1 VVKWLSR
8 KTSIISVKRSK
19 RLRLVKVNEKRA
31 TLNPVFS
38 PAFSGKPVNA
48 YRYDYYNNHLTT
60 QLINHLTEFV
70 TKENTMFDSKAIID
84 ALVGCDEPKVL
95 DLVQNGL
102 DEGVAAKEIL
112 NQGLI
117 AGMDVVGEKM
127 ENEDM
132 FIPEV
137 LMAAKVM
144 SAAVGILKPLLAE
157 EDMSAMGRV
166 IIGTVKGDLHDIG
179 KNLVAM
185 MLESAGF
192 EVYNLGVDISPDK
205 FVSEVN
211 EKNANMVCLSALL
224 TTTMPMM
231 KQTID
236 AVVESG
242 LRDRVKIMV
251 GGAPVTKNYAN
262 EIGADGYAPDAGSAT
277 KLAKALLQ

>member
-1 VVKWLSR
+1 
-8 KTSIISVKRSK
+8 
-19 RLRLVKVNEKRA
+19 
-31 TLNPVFS
+31 
-38 PAFSGKPVNA
+38 
-48 YRYDYYNNHLTT
+48 
-60 QLINHLTEFV
+60 
-70 TKENTMFDSKAIID
+70 MFDFKLIVDSLIEF
-84 ALVGCDEPKVL
+84 DEAKVL
-95 DLVQNGL
+95 ELVQNGL
-102 DEGVAAKEIL
+102 NEGVEAKEIL

-144 SAAVGILKPLLAE
+144 SAAVGILKPLLAA
-157 EDMSAMGRV
+157 EDRSAMGRV

-179 KNLVAM
+179 KNLVGM

-192 EVYNLGVDISPDK
+192 EVYNLGTDISPEK

-211 EKNANMVCLSALL
+211 EKDADMVCLSALL

-236 AVVESG
+236 AVVENG
-242 LRDRVKIMV
+242 LRDRVKIMI
-251 GGAPVTKNYAN
+251 GGAPVTKDYAN

-277 KLAKALLQ
+277 KLAKTLLQ